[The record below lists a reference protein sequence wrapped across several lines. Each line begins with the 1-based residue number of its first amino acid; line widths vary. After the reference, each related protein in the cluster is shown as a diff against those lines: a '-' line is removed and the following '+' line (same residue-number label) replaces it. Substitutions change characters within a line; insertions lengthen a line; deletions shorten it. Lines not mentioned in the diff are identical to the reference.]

1 MPKTNPALSANE
13 GAAIA
18 NAVEVVGADGAVRDQ
33 FLIMPFGNPFK
44 ARDGRSWILRDRDHA
59 EQVLAMSK
67 DFWAGT
73 EMMIDYDHQAAYA
86 ADGVGNTAPA
96 AAWVKSL
103 SIGDD
108 GISAQVEWTAPARA
122 ALEKREYRY
131 ISPDFRFAKKTGEV
145 TRIVRASL
153 TNSPALDLP
162 ALAHIR
168 TGAPAG
174 EEPDMTK
181 ILLVA
186 ASLATALSIPVEG
199 LDETKVLAAIDE
211 LKTGKTG
218 SDTALAAIRAELEI
232 DADADQA
239 VAIAAIRTRGSA
251 EVDPSKYVPKAG
263 FDDLASRLKTL
274 EEGKVLASVD
284 EAVAAGKIAPA
295 MKDWAIDLGKKDAL
309 ALASFI
315 EKSVPFAGAAQ
326 VKGDPK
332 SEKGKLSDEERAMC
346 AAVGVSEAEFLKS
359 RDGETKEAA

>member
-1 MPKTNPALSANE
+1 MPKPDPALTSEAE

-18 NAVEVVGADGAVRDQ
+18 TAVEVVGADGAVRDQ

-44 ARDGRSWILRDRDHA
+44 ARDGRSWILRDRGHA

-103 SIGDD
+103 TIGDD
-108 GISAQVEWTAPARA
+108 GIHAQVEWTAPARA

-174 EEPDMTK
+174 EEPDMKT
-181 ILLVA
+181 ITLSA
-186 ASLATALSIPVEG
+186 ASVVALAAVLAMKPED
-199 LDETKVLAAIDE
+199 LDETKVLEGVQQLGADH
-211 LKTGKTG
+211 
-218 SDTALAAIRAELEI
+218 TALTAIRAELEI
-232 DADADQA
+232 DTDADQA
-239 VAIAAIRTRGSA
+239 VAIAAIRDRGKT
-251 EVDPSKYVPKAG
+251 EIDPSKYVPKAG
-263 FDDLASRLKTL
+263 YDDLASRLKAL

-295 MKDWAIDLGKKDAL
+295 MKAWAIKLGKQDAA
-309 ALASFI
+309 ALASYI
-315 EKSVPFAGAAQ
+315 EQSVPFAGKAQ
-326 VKGDPK
+326 VKGDISGATDP
-332 SEKGKLSDEERAMC
+332 SSLTDDERAVCSMM
-346 AAVGVSEAEFLKS
+346 GWSEEDFLAQK
-359 RDGETKEAA
+359 KEDA